1 MWFMTSVLTV
11 LLSTLQTVSPKVS
24 PKVVN
29 QTVLWRS
36 GKEGEVHL
44 YRTPLL
50 TYTPQGNLVAF
61 NGARKYASADM
72 GPKFIAVRRSTDKG
86 LSWSPTAFVVDDGD
100 RHVGLNV
107 GSVIVDNTTATIF
120 VMFVY
125 CENCAHRSLLLINS
139 TDDGQTWGEPRNIT
153 SLVGADMVTHPSPGF
168 GIQKKVGP
176 AKGRLVV
183 CGHGMP
189 GGAGSLL
196 LLSDDHGVTWRG
208 GAFVSAIPFK
218 GTRDSEFHPDE
229 CQPVELPDGTIHV
242 ILRNH
247 GRYRCHCKMVMRS
260 YDGGETLS
268 YRTMYFDGTL
278 IEPRIAS
285 GLWYGGGVMY
295 YTGPDSKTHR
305 EKMTLRWSYSNGT
318 SWDGSLRVW
327 ERDEGYSTM
336 TMLPQDSTHLYI
348 LYERGEKSSTQ
359 EIALAIVQ
367 L

>member
-1 MWFMTSVLTV
+1 MWFMTSVLAV
-11 LLSTLQTVSPKVS
+11 LLLTLQAVSPKVS

-36 GKEGEVHL
+36 GREGEVHL

-50 TYTPQGNLVAF
+50 TYTPQGNLLAL

-86 LSWSPTAFVVDDGD
+86 LSWSPTAFVVDDGEG
-100 RHVGLNV
+100 HVGLNV
-107 GSVIVDNTTATIF
+107 GSVIVDNVTATIF

-125 CENCAHRSLLLINS
+125 CENCKQRSLLLINS

-153 SLVGADMVTHPSPGF
+153 SLVGSDMVTHPSPGF
-168 GIQKKVGP
+168 GI
-176 AKGRLVV
+176 
-183 CGHGMP
+183 
-189 GGAGSLL
+189 
-196 LLSDDHGVTWRG
+196 
-208 GAFVSAIPFK
+208 
-218 GTRDSEFHPDE
+218 
-229 CQPVELPDGTIHV
+229 QPVELPDGTIHV

-268 YRTMYFDGTL
+268 YRTMYFDDTL

-285 GLWYGGGVMY
+285 GLWYSHGVMY

-327 ERDEGYSTM
+327 GRKQGT
-336 TMLPQDSTHLYI
+336 PP
-348 LYERGEKSSTQ
+348 
-359 EIALAIVQ
+359 
-367 L
+367 